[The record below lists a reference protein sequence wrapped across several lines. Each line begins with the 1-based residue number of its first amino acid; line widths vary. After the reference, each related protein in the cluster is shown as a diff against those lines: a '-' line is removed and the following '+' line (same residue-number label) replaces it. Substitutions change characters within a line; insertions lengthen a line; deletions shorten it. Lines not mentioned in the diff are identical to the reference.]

1 MLQIY
6 KYILKIPFADTNG
19 IFWKHVSF
27 QNLFYYTKS
36 ENGHKIYSFITGLN
50 DKTIQFSLNQCYF
63 TALSYFKTVIHF
75 LRNIKLNYLFIG
87 FKFNGINCNGFWR
100 FNSYHIN
107 TTAQIN
113 YLSLKF
119 NSFKFSFYLRRR

>member
-19 IFWKHVSF
+19 IFWNHVSF
-27 QNLFYYTKS
+27 QNLFYHTKS
-36 ENGHKIYSFITGLN
+36 ENCHKIYSFITGLN

-75 LRNIKLNYLFIG
+75 LRNIKLNYLFID
-87 FKFNGINCNGFWR
+87 
-100 FNSYHIN
+100 FNSTYK
-107 TTAQIN
+107 
-113 YLSLKF
+113 L
-119 NSFKFSFYLRRR
+119 